1 MNKIRW
7 MGMGLLGP
15 ILFTGLLLSAI
26 LSSGCSVVPVKTPF
40 PSVPETLLEAPKE
53 LQPAAESGKLSDLLL
68 TVTDNY
74 SVCNANADR
83 LQAWIDWYSEQKR
96 IFGE

>member
-7 MGMGLLGP
+7 IGIGLLGP

-40 PSVPETLLEAPKE
+40 PSVPETLLEAPGE
-53 LQPAAESGKLSDLLL
+53 LQPAIESSKLSDLLL

-74 SVCNANADR
+74 SVCNANADKLR
-83 LQAWIDWYSEQKR
+83 AWTTWYNEQKR